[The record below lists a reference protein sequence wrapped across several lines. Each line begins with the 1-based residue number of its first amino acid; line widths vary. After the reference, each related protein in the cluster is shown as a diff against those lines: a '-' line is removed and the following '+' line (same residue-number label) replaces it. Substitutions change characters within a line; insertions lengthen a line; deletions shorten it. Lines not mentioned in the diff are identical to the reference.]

1 MWGRMKA
8 TVGPLTAWRVEQ
20 EKKQEQIRDVVQRRG
35 NAYVRMILGDV
46 VQAWFKFVFVGSD
59 SEDMTDVSSY
69 DVADFF
75 DSDDAP

>member
-1 MWGRMKA
+1 MKA

-59 SEDMTDVSSY
+59 SEEGKEQEK
-69 DVADFF
+69 
-75 DSDDAP
+75 